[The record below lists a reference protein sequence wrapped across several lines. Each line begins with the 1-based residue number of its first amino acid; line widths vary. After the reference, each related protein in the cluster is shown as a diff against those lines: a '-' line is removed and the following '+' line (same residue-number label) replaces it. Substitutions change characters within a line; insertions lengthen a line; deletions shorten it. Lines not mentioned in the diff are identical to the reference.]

1 MAIATTRADF
11 PALAHVT
18 HLNTGG
24 MAPLPRP
31 VIAEWLRIP
40 QQVAEEGPA
49 RLQAHD
55 EELTRDAA
63 SHRTVA
69 ALLGVEAGELAFTT
83 QFSTAVNIVVEGLPW
98 QAGDEVIVSDQ
109 EHPAL
114 LTPVLNIAR
123 RRGVIVRRLPV
134 VDDDE
139 AMLSGLA
146 ALLGPRTRLIALS
159 HVTTETGTRLPVAAM
174 ARLAH
179 ERGALVLYDGAQ
191 SVGQFTFNLR
201 EIDCDFYAMV
211 GYKWLLGPYPT
222 AALYMKRALLDQVD
236 VTWTGSRTTERA
248 SVDMDLDTL
257 QFLPTMQRFE
267 YGGRVFSHDAA
278 MAAGVKYITR
288 LGIDQIEA
296 HAQRLSGYLHGALDR
311 VPGARIAST
320 RDLRRATG
328 IITIGL
334 DGVDGPALSA
344 ALRDRWNILQ
354 RPALHGTSVRVSIA
368 AFTDERDL
376 DLLVDAIATIAAG
389 R

>member
-1 MAIATTRADF
+1 MTIATIREDF
-11 PALAHVT
+11 PALAHYT

-40 QQVAEEGPA
+40 QQVAEYGPA

-55 EELTRDAA
+55 EDLTRDAA
-63 SHRTVA
+63 SHQTVA
-69 ALLGVEAGELAFTT
+69 ALLGVDAGELAFMT

-114 LTPVLNIAR
+114 LTPILNIAR
-123 RRGVIVRRLPV
+123 RRSVVVRRLAV
-134 VDDDE
+134 TDNDD

-159 HVTTETGTRLPVAAM
+159 HVTTETGTRLPVAQM
-174 ARLAH
+174 TRLAH

-191 SVGQFTFNLR
+191 SVGQFTFDLR

-222 AALYMKRALLDQVD
+222 AGLYIKHALLDQIE
-236 VTWTGSRTTERA
+236 VTWTGSRTTETA
-248 SVDMDLDTL
+248 SVDMDLDSLT
-257 QFLPTMQRFE
+257 FLPTMQRFE

-278 MAAGVKYITR
+278 MAAGVEYVTG
-288 LGIDQIEA
+288 LGIDTIEA
-296 HAQRLSGYLHGALDR
+296 HAQRLTGYLHDALDR
-311 VPGARIAST
+311 IPGTRIAST

-328 IITIGL
+328 IVTIGL
-334 DGVDGPALSA
+334 DNMDGPTFST
-344 ALRDRWNILQ
+344 ALRERWNIVT
-354 RPALHGTSVRVSIA
+354 RAAVHGTCVRVSIA

-376 DLLVDAIATIAAG
+376 DLLVDAVATLAG
-389 R
+389 GR